1 MQKKYVF
8 AVICLIIIISVFCI
22 WRHFSLQISL
32 RSSNFST
39 NAISYIEKMDIDS
52 NGKAFA
58 ILRTKTKQGF
68 IALVHV
74 VKNDL
79 GFWRVERSKV
89 ATDQQSYISISW
101 VKGVGARRFS
111 HLDNAIIEKEWHF
124 VGCGNDAMKTIAFL
138 PEQFPENSAINI
150 QQAGSEYI
158 IHQITV
164 SSEATECNIREI
176 LEQNGCVKE
185 QNK

>member
-8 AVICLIIIISVFCI
+8 AVACLIIAFSVFCV
-22 WRHFSLQISL
+22 WKHFSLQISL
-32 RSSNFST
+32 KTSNFST
-39 NAISYIEKMDIDS
+39 DEISYIEKMDIDS

-68 IALVHV
+68 IALVHI

-79 GFWRVERSKV
+79 GFWRVERSEV
-89 ATDQQSYISISW
+89 ATEQQSYISIAW

-111 HLDNAIIEKEWHF
+111 YLDNAIIEKEWHF
-124 VGCGNDAMKTIAFL
+124 VGCGNDAIKAIAFL
-138 PEQFPENSAINI
+138 PEQFPENTAINI
-150 QQAGSEYI
+150 RQAGNEYT

-164 SSEATECNIREI
+164 SSEAAECNIRET
-176 LEQNGCVKE
+176 LEQSGCVKE
-185 QNK
+185 QGT